1 LSPTE
6 TDTAALARWRERI
19 DALNHELL
27 ALLEARGRAVESIME
42 LKRNLEVGVHD
53 PNREAAMLAEI
64 TRDVTGPYSSSQ
76 IARVFRAIFEIS
88 RELGHKPRS

>member
-1 LSPTE
+1 MSPTE
-6 TDTAALARWRERI
+6 NDAAALARWRARI

-64 TRDVTGPYSSSQ
+64 ARGVTGPYSGPQ
-76 IARVFRAIFEIS
+76 IERVFRAIFEIS